1 MSASIFSLNSL
12 RLRKATPV
20 TNPQLD
26 WTQQE
31 LAELYRVR
39 DRLTQSG
46 IAVSVETGLTDECEP
61 WAVFVHSE
69 TGDAFVHIA
78 RLDGDVVVANM
89 TANVVYRGQ
98 DFRAIT
104 DQMLDTAPLV
114 MSRAGPSDRKVV
126 MHPRSVFTAFVA
138 AAIVLSEFL
147 RSIEPAKAAADH
159 EKAVAETK
167 ALFPHLFERMMA
179 RDASWAPSG
188 VTATAAALISAAVG
202 AVLMSEHTDAIDDN
216 TTLNAAIAAD
226 SLDLRVVPVALAE
239 NKQASSEALPAGS
252 ELADAMTDGEDIV
265 GSAKTDIVQGQK
277 AQDRLAERVAD
288 GAEVHAPGSPS
299 PQQPSGLTPGF
310 GDLAPDEA
318 LAPRI
323 VRANAVM
330 SDAAH
335 NGAAAAASL
344 TTASEA
350 PATRTQEVVAKDF
363 AVIVDAIVVAR
374 LPVGSSATSQIELA
388 MDQALETQTQTVTT
402 AVSQQASAQQSNDI
416 KATAVKLNTAS
427 SEWLL
432 HTKVTVATPPSLAGG
447 VHDVVLIS
455 EKMTVINGF
464 RFNED
469 YLLVNGTIDRTDWI
483 KTVEISGDDVTI
495 TSVTGAVISL
505 IDTHGLIA

>member
-12 RLRKATPV
+12 RLRRTTPV
-20 TNPQLD
+20 TSPKPD

-39 DRLTQSG
+39 DRLIQSG
-46 IAVSVETGLTDECEP
+46 IAVSVDTGLTDECEP

-69 TGDAFVHIA
+69 TGEAFVHIA

-89 TANVVYRGQ
+89 TANVVYRGR

-104 DQMLDTAPLV
+104 DQMLDAAPLV
-114 MSRAGPSDRKVV
+114 MPRAGPGDRKVI

-147 RSIEPAKAAADH
+147 RTIEPAKAAADH

-188 VTATAAALISAAVG
+188 MTATAAALISAAVG
-202 AVLMSEHTDAIDDN
+202 AVLMSDHADAVDDD

-239 NKQASSEALPAGS
+239 NKQASNEARPAEP
-252 ELADAMTDGEDIV
+252 ELTNPMTDGEEVIGGAKIDI
-265 GSAKTDIVQGQK
+265 SQGQK
-277 AQDRLAERVAD
+277 AEDRLAERVVE
-288 GAEVHAPGSPS
+288 GAEAQAEGSPT
-299 PQQPSGLTPGF
+299 PQQPSGLTAGA

-318 LAPRI
+318 LANRV
-323 VRANAVM
+323 VRANAVI
-330 SDAAH
+330 SDVADNATS
-335 NGAAAAASL
+335 ATAS
-344 TTASEA
+344 TSTASEA
-350 PATRTQEVVAKDF
+350 PSTRTQEVVAKDF

-374 LPVGSSATSQIELA
+374 LPVGTSATSQIELA
-388 MDQALETQTQTVTT
+388 IDQALETQTQTVTT
-402 AVSQQASAQQSNDI
+402 AVSQQAHPPQSNDM
-416 KATAVKLNTAS
+416 KATTVKLNTAS

-432 HTKVTVATPPSLAGG
+432 HTKVTVATPPSLVGG

-483 KTVEISGDDVTI
+483 KTVEVSGDDVTI
-495 TSVTGAVISL
+495 TSVTGAEISL

>member
-12 RLRKATPV
+12 RLRRAMPV
-20 TNPQLD
+20 VSPQQD

-104 DQMLDTAPLV
+104 DQMLDAAPLV
-114 MSRAGPSDRKVV
+114 MPRAGRGDRKVV

-138 AAIVLSEFL
+138 AAVVLSEFL
-147 RSIEPAKAAADH
+147 RSIEPAKAGADH

-167 ALFPHLFERMMA
+167 ALFPHVFERMMA
-179 RDASWAPSG
+179 RDAGWAHSG
-188 VTATAAALISAAVG
+188 MTATAAALISAAVG
-202 AVLMSEHTDAIDDN
+202 AVLMSDHADAIDD
-216 TTLNAAIAAD
+216 TTLNAAIVAD

-239 NKQASSEALPAGS
+239 NKQAANEHRPADSALANALAAGEEIGSGAKIVISQGEKAEEPFAGRVVEGSEAH
-252 ELADAMTDGEDIV
+252 
-265 GSAKTDIVQGQK
+265 
-277 AQDRLAERVAD
+277 AQ
-288 GAEVHAPGSPS
+288 GSPT
-299 PQQPSGLTPGF
+299 PQQPNGLTAGT
-310 GDLAPDEA
+310 GNLAPDDA
-318 LAPRI
+318 VATRV
-323 VRANAVM
+323 VRANAVTP
-330 SDAAH
+330 DAAH
-335 NGAAAAASL
+335 NGTAAAASV
-344 TTASEA
+344 TTASES
-350 PATRTQEVVAKDF
+350 PPTKTQEVVAKDF
-363 AVIVDAIVVAR
+363 AVVVDAIVVAR
-374 LPVGSSATSQIELA
+374 LPVGASATAQITLAIDQAFETQSATVTPATSQPTSLPQSSA
-388 MDQALETQTQTVTT
+388 M
-402 AVSQQASAQQSNDI
+402 
-416 KATAVKLNTAS
+416 KATTVKLDTVG

-432 HTKVTVATPPSLAGG
+432 HTKVTEATPPSLVGG

-455 EKMTVINGF
+455 EKTTVISGF

-469 YLLVNGTIDRTDWI
+469 YLLVNGSLDRTDWI

-505 IDTHGLIA
+505 IDTHGLVA